1 VAPAAN
7 LLRQTSADTGPVP
20 QLRRRRTHC
29 CQPAARDAARARA
42 AQTQGPRGSPPL
54 PSP

>member
-20 QLRRRRTHC
+20 QLQKATHALLSAGEAAGGARTRS
-29 CQPAARDAARARA
+29 AETRA
-42 AQTQGPRGSPPL
+42 
-54 PSP
+54 